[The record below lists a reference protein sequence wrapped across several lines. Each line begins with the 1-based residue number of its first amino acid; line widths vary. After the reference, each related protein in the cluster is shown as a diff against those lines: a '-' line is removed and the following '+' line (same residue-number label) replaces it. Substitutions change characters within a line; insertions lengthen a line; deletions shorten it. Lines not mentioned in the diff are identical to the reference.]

1 MHMRG
6 RADRGSW
13 QAGLKADFVP
23 LGDRFGHLH
32 SRFCCFFSWEIVDSF
47 AATRLLALLR
57 FRVAVDY
64 TKAGGCEVLRAIRL
78 ADSCT
83 TGKDSRVGW
92 DEAGAFFVGSSS
104 LAVLGCCVENRS
116 SWCFV
121 EDCVRSY
128 VCPTSACGSSL
139 RRTVCHQRL
148 MSCEIVPVPTVP
160 RRLSSETFSMRM
172 AGGMGGRS

>member
-1 MHMRG
+1 MRG

-32 SRFCCFFSWEIVDSF
+32 SRLCCFFSWEIVDSF

-104 LAVLGCCVENRS
+104 WADLVVAWKIAVLG
-116 SWCFV
+116 
-121 EDCVRSY
+121 
-128 VCPTSACGSSL
+128 AL
-139 RRTVCHQRL
+139 LKTVFGRMFAPL
-148 MSCEIVPVPTVP
+148 P
-160 RRLSSETFSMRM
+160 R
-172 AGGMGGRS
+172 AGLLCGGRYATSG